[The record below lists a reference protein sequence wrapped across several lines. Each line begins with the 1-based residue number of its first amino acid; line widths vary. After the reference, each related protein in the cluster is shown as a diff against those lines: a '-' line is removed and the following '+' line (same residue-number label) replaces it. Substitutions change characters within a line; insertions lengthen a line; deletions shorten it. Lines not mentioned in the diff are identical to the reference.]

1 MFGIIIAHHQRRE
14 TLQGILRQ
22 KANRL
27 QMGTWS
33 NKIDG
38 NDTFQDIY
46 QNFFD
51 LYNQGQNPD
60 EISKQ
65 IQDDFTEM
73 FSDYEDRN
81 NSLFGLAL
89 AQWETKSLD
98 PTIFKQVKEIIATGN
113 DLEIWKGLGADEKTL
128 RQRKAALDKFLI
140 QISTDREKPKRR
152 IKPKFEFEMINL
164 VDAVAPDNLKT
175 LGINE
180 EYTNKEYVHTS
191 GLLMK
196 GQSGGSILYFTGQG
210 KSISAKWLD
219 SKTLEIRHDKTI
231 EFEKKDENFYL
242 SGDEG
247 VIKYIAE

>member
-1 MFGIIIAHHQRRE
+1 
-14 TLQGILRQ
+14 
-22 KANRL
+22 
-27 QMGTWS
+27 MGTWN

-51 LYNQGQNPD
+51 LYNQGQNPVD
-60 EISKQ
+60 VSKQ
-65 IQDDFTEM
+65 IQGDFAEM
-73 FSDYEDRN
+73 FNDYDDRN

-98 PTIFKQVKEIIATGN
+98 PTIFKQVKEIIETGN
-113 DLEIWKGLGADEKTL
+113 DLEVWKELGANEKTL
-128 RQRKAALDKFLI
+128 RQRKSALDKFLI
-140 QISTDREKPKRR
+140 QISTEREKPKRR
-152 IKPKFEFEMINL
+152 IRPKFEFEMINL

-219 SKTLEIRHDKTI
+219 NKTLEIRHDKTI
-231 EFEKKDENFYL
+231 EFEKKDETFYL